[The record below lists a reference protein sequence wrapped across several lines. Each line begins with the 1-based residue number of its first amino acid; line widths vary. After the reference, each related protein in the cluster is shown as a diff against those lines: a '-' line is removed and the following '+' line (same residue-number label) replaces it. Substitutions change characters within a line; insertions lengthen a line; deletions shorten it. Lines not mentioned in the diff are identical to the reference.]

1 MAKLIEC
8 VPNFSCSREK
18 DPETF
23 NALVAVAESIPG
35 CLVFDVQTDGDHNRC
50 VFTLVGTPKAMEEA
64 ALASADVA
72 PYLAGKTIRKLIAVP
87 GRIVTIVV
95 A

>member
-50 VFTLVGTPKAMEEA
+50 VFTLVMLALCVLRHRANIKRLLNGTENKIGNKVKA
-64 ALASADVA
+64 
-72 PYLAGKTIRKLIAVP
+72 K
-87 GRIVTIVV
+87 
-95 A
+95 